1 MAFRVL
7 VLALLAVVSASPR
20 AQPPASPPPPA
31 DAPLNQTLNVVVEAA
46 DGRLV
51 SGLRASDFQL
61 SIDGTRQPIDSVT
74 ARVAGPRVLALLLDE
89 FHVGSAQTAAV
100 REAAHRF
107 IEQQVRDGDRV
118 VVLKPLDSLPAI
130 HLTADRDRMH
140 DAINAFEGRKG
151 NYEPRSPLEEQT
163 IGRSP
168 ALAEASRA
176 QVVLSG
182 LRALASRLGT
192 QPGRAGI
199 ILISEG
205 FTRDARLANA
215 RALPSASTV
224 ERFANRF
231 DVPVFAIDPVTGPS
245 DDPGEMTL
253 AQLAAQTGGF
263 YQSGGDIAAG
273 LRRANAELDG
283 GYLLEFRMP
292 QGADGRFHSVAVRTA
307 RRNTN
312 ARTRAGYIAPL
323 PPTLRAEFA
332 RDTAEPVTTRL
343 QHRSQFVDVWSGVTR
358 FTNAEGQVV
367 VTWEPGHPF
376 GVAASEAARVALV
389 ATQPN
394 GTVLFQG
401 ELTPVRTEPLAGSD
415 VTNRAAFTAPPGR
428 VYLDMTIFDARGQKL
443 DIDARDLEVPAAGP
457 VPELLPPVIVATRS
471 AREFREAA
479 ANADAPPDPGREFS
493 RTTRLLIRVPV
504 SGGAGARVSARLLNR
519 SGQTL
524 RTIDELPDTANGVSQ
539 FDLPLAPYAP
549 GSYELLLTATTG
561 KSAVQQRVAIR
572 VTG

>member
-1 MAFRVL
+1 MAFRISL
-7 VLALLAVVSASPR
+7 LALLAVVSAGPR
-20 AQPPASPPPPA
+20 VQQPAAPSAA
-31 DAPLNQTLNVVVEAA
+31 DTPLTQTVNVVVEAA

-51 SGLRASDFQL
+51 SGLRAADFEL
-61 SIDGTRQPIDSVT
+61 SIDGTRQPIESVA
-74 ARVAGPRVLALLLDE
+74 ARAPGPRVLALLLDE
-89 FHVGSAQTAAV
+89 FHVGSAETAAV

-107 IEQQVRDGDRV
+107 VEQQVREGDRV

-140 DAINAFEGRKG
+140 DAIDAFDGRKG

-163 IGRSP
+163 IGRAP

-215 RALPSASTV
+215 RALPSASMV

-263 YQSGGDIAAG
+263 FESGGDIAVA
-273 LRRANAELDG
+273 LRRANTELDG
-283 GYLLEFRMP
+283 GYVLTFKMP
-292 QGADGRFHSVAVRTA
+292 QGADGRFHSVSVRTS
-307 RRNTN
+307 RKNTS

-323 PPTLRAEFA
+323 PPSLRAAFA
-332 RDTAEPVTTRL
+332 RDTAEPVATRL
-343 QHRSQFVDVWSGVTR
+343 QHRSPFVDVWSGVTR
-358 FTNAEGQVV
+358 FVNADGHVV

-376 GVAASEAARVALV
+376 GVAAADAVRVKLV

-394 GTVLFQG
+394 GAVLFEG
-401 ELTPVRTEPLAGSD
+401 ELTPVRREPIAGSD

-457 VPELLPPVIVATRS
+457 APELLPPVIVAARS

-504 SGGAGARVSARLLNR
+504 SGGDGARVSARFLNR

-524 RTIDELPDTANGVSQ
+524 RTIDELPDSADGVSQ

-549 GSYELLLTATTG
+549 GSYELLLTATNG
-561 KSAVQQRVAIR
+561 KSAVQQRVAIK